1 MLRQKKCGILSGIL
15 KIFILKPSTD
25 YELCVKIVIPLV
37 LNEHKLVNFAQYQ
50 VDMFGKDTQN
60 IFLEKTYV
68 KLFLILIP
76 YINRDKFEVL
86 VYLGMKVLAS
96 ALF

>member
-1 MLRQKKCGILSGIL
+1 M
-15 KIFILKPSTD
+15 
-25 YELCVKIVIPLV
+25 
-37 LNEHKLVNFAQYQ
+37 
-50 VDMFGKDTQN
+50 DMFGKDTQN